1 MRYYQRLPC
10 TNIALIP
17 MRNQQTPE
25 NKSRRLHRSDLV
37 CDGTNDFRILIIS
50 SCQQDIGVWIGETSF
65 NPPMGNIPRV
75 HQTPPIET
83 LRNFVSSLS
92 VVNYILR
99 QQPTIHIASNLERP
113 ISHSTYMPNINPQ
126 HERIL
131 TTSLRRTQNS
141 HSDNIVEP
149 VVVSI
154 ASLEHNAKLQAARRL
169 RRPRSLQQNV
179 GAVVRAEVV
188 ASVGAEDA
196 CLGVRDSP
204 VCT

>member
-1 MRYYQRLPC
+1 MPYYQRLPC

-17 MRNQQTPE
+17 VRDQGTPDNQ
-25 NKSRRLHRSDLV
+25 SRRLHRSDFE
-37 CDGTNDFRILIIS
+37 CDDTNDFRILIIS
-50 SCQQDIGVWIGETSF
+50 SCQQDIGVGTGETSF
-65 NPPMGNIPRV
+65 NPTMGNSPRV
-75 HQTPPIET
+75 HQTPPIEA

-126 HERIL
+126 HKRVL
-131 TTSLRRTQNS
+131 TTSLRRTQNTHS
-141 HSDNIVEP
+141 HNIVEP
-149 VVVSI
+149 IVVPI
-154 ASLEHNAKLQAARRL
+154 ASLEHDAKLQAARRL

-179 GAVVRAEVV
+179 RAVVRAEVV

>member
-50 SCQQDIGVWIGETSF
+50 SCQQDIGVGIGETSF

-75 HQTPPIET
+75 HQTPPIEA

-92 VVNYILR
+92 VVNYTLR
-99 QQPTIHIASNLERP
+99 QQPTTHIASNLERP

-126 HERIL
+126 HKRVL
-131 TTSLRRTQNS
+131 TTSLRRTQNTHS
-141 HSDNIVEP
+141 HNIVEP
-149 VVVSI
+149 IVVPI